1 MMQPTPNELETL
13 LAHEARYFELWS
25 QVTRGEHAWFLD
37 SPDMPDYHSANR
49 ALRLRGSNANPQE
62 REVEATVAEIIGHYR
77 GRNLP
82 VVVDVDPVAESLGFG
97 RALRRRGVTPVI
109 GDTLLMRF
117 AGTAP
122 PVPPVKP
129 VEILK
134 SAEASCVVSVVSRPS
149 PSNSGNNEANFGVNT
164 KQDPTQ
170 KPVTKADST
179 KQVALKE
186 NMTADMQAWVDLAGS
201 DEDNEAD
208 AAFWRRVAMREAL
221 SPDCRLYLARGEEQ
235 PVAACQ
241 LFSHAGWGL
250 IDSVITHPN
259 FRRRGFASQVIA
271 QAVADSMRLG
281 NALTYLYTERGSAG
295 EQVYQRLGFE
305 GWGINTL
312 HRHILY

>member
-1 MMQPTPNELETL
+1 MQPTLNELETL

-25 QVTRGEHAWFLD
+25 QVTRREHVWFLD
-37 SPDMPDYHSANR
+37 SSDMPDYHSANR
-49 ALRLRGSNANPQE
+49 ALRLRGSNANPQASE
-62 REVEATVAEIIGHYR
+62 LEAIVAEIIGHYR
-77 GRNLP
+77 GRNMP
-82 VVVDVDPVAESLGFG
+82 VVVDVDPIAESLGFG
-97 RALRRRGVTPVI
+97 RALRLRGVMPVI

-122 PVPPVKP
+122 PVLPLKP
-129 VEILK
+129 MEILK
-134 SAEASCVVSVVSRPS
+134 SAEALYAVSVVSRPS
-149 PSNSGNNEANFGVNT
+149 PSNCGNNEANSGVNT
-164 KQDPTQ
+164 RQDPIQ
-170 KPVTKADST
+170 KPVTKAELT
-179 KQVALKE
+179 KQVALNE

-208 AAFWRRVAMREAL
+208 AAFWRRIAMREAL
-221 SPDCRLYLARGEEQ
+221 SPDCRLYLARVEEQ
-235 PVAACQ
+235 AVAACQ

-250 IDSVITHPN
+250 IDSVMTHPK
-259 FRRRGFASQVIA
+259 FRRRGFASQIVA
-271 QAVADSMRLG
+271 QAVTDSLLLG